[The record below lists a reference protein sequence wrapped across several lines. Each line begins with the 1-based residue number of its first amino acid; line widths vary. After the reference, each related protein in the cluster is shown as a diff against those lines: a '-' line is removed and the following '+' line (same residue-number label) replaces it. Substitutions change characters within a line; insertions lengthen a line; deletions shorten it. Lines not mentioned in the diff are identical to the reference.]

1 MTYAQTLLNL
11 TYDTNRALREG
22 RLGAQEWFEFLNAI
36 ERLAITMQMQ
46 EQQHTNTFVKNTREN
61 KRSCVAQR
69 ISTIPRQAN
78 SNLSSSKLHSS
89 KLPSSK
95 LPSSKPHSSK
105 PHSSSLPQVSLAQAS
120 LVNGQKSHLNL
131 AANERQLS
139 EER

>member
-46 EQQHTNTFVKNTREN
+46 EQQHTNTFVKNNREN

-69 ISTIPRQAN
+69 ISTISPQAN
-78 SNLSSSKLHSS
+78 SNLSSSKLH
-89 KLPSSK
+89 SSK